1 MSYQQLLSQYAD
13 KMNRARA
20 HAEDVNAENREMKAN
35 SLEKA
40 FEHITGPIQQGSE
53 GVAALSG
60 AYMAGRKVYKK
71 VLQNRA
77 AKAKAKADSNEN
89 TEGDSNSSSTNA
101 ADGEGSGA
109 PSGGGEGGATGGQ
122 GADSA
127 ATRAPTGETDDPAPT
142 SVSEAGTEGA
152 SAGPSDTLSSI
163 PEEPTVV
170 GGARTQDRVFSEAQ
184 ESDPAGISDQ
194 GAARQATQRANT
206 ATDEAPNS
214 SGTQGTGAE
223 AEPAPAG
230 EGTQVTTQ
238 PAQAAEGDTLAGTGR
253 TTAADLTSSPGSA
266 DPFSSPRTLAQTS
279 EGAETAEDST
289 SLLSRAQGAISSARN
304 AIQGAGNGIKNA
316 VNGAKSALAG
326 AGEDAGATL
335 GEGAA
340 DLAASQSLDWLGPI
354 GLGIGAI
361 GGLVDLFENLF
372 GKPKTAEEMSGPLQ
386 TGTAAGIDVGALK
399 SKAPAQV
406 AV

>member
-1 MSYQQLLSQYAD
+1 MSYQELLSQYAD
-13 KMNRARA
+13 KMNRSRE
-20 HAEDVNAENREMKAN
+20 HAEDINAENREMKAN

-77 AKAKAKADSNEN
+77 ARAAAKASAKANS
-89 TEGDSNSSSTNA
+89 EGDSTSSSTNA
-101 ADGEGSGA
+101 ADGEGDGS

-122 GADSA
+122 GADGA
-127 ATRAPTGETDDPAPT
+127 APRAAADDPAPASISETGT
-142 SVSEAGTEGA
+142 SGA
-152 SAGPSDTLSSI
+152 SAGPSETLSSI
-163 PEEPTVV
+163 PEEPTVI
-170 GGARTQDRVFSEAQ
+170 GGARTQDRVLSEAQ

-194 GAARQATQRANT
+194 GAARQAAQKANT

-223 AEPAPAG
+223 AEPAAPQGA
-230 EGTQVTTQ
+230 EGTPVTQ

-253 TTAADLTSSPGSA
+253 TTAADLTSTPGSG

-279 EGAETAEDST
+279 EGAEGAEDST

-316 VNGAKSALAG
+316 VSGAKQALAG
-326 AGEDAGATL
+326 AGEDAATTL
-335 GEGAA
+335 TEGGA

-372 GKPKTAEEMSGPLQ
+372 GKPKTAEDLSGPLQ
-386 TGTAAGIDVGALK
+386 TGTAAGIDTESLE
-399 SKAPAQV
+399 SKAPASV
-406 AV
+406 AT